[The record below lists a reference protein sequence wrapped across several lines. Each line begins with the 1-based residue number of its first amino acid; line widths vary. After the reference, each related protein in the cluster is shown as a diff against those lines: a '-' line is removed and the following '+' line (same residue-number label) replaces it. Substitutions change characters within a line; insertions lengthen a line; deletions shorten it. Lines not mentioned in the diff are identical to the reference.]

1 MRFKLQYD
9 SKIKQIGYKFAHFW
23 SFSLFFMIP
32 FGIVLF
38 VAFFSLMIL
47 LIKLQSAGVHL
58 FIIGELN
65 DDTAKPIFWIM
76 FVIGLILVYYIIWRT
91 SIFYVELTPK
101 GVFIHHGN
109 FMHFGLHQFL
119 RINVNVPYNRIVS
132 CKIGIPVDCPRNYR
146 YTRYN
151 QLFMIIRYFDLKHGR
166 EVEYMKE
173 PALAGG
179 RYDEKCIL
187 LELDNKRIIVIPID
201 ECEKFLELFNQ
212 YIEKYNELQKT
223 KEKEN

>member
-9 SKIKQIGYKFAHFW
+9 SKVKQIGYKFAHFW
-23 SFSLFFMIP
+23 IMTMMLWIP
-32 FGIVLF
+32 FAIALFASYYVLL
-38 VAFFSLMIL
+38 AIL
-47 LIKLQSAGVHL
+47 EKLQSAGVHL
-58 FIIGELN
+58 LLIGEVN

-76 FVIGLILVYYIIWRT
+76 FVIGLILFYYIIWRT
-91 SIFYVELTPK
+91 SNFYVELTPK
-101 GVFIHHGN
+101 GVFIHHSN
-109 FMHFGLHQFL
+109 FSHFGLHQFL
-119 RINVNVPYNRIVS
+119 RMNVNVPYKRIVD

-151 QLFMIIRYFDLKHGR
+151 QLYLLIRYFDLKHGR
-166 EVEYMKE
+166 EVGYMKE

-201 ECEKFLELFNQ
+201 ECEKFLELLNQ
-212 YIEKYNELQKT
+212 YIEKYKEVNRA